1 MSMIRNDSRDFLS
14 ENPVIT
20 KGDNFSKTK
29 FAVIPVIQNNHLTH

>member
-29 FAVIPVIQNNHLTH
+29 FAVTLVTQNNHLTH